1 MSEIAIYKQ
10 LSIVNGNDL
19 RFGFSNRPRQL
30 ATRLVGGALQG
41 CQRIESG
48 ARRDISFFYLAD
60 YHNVHNS
67 SAPWPS
73 LGTLA
78 QDM

>member
-48 ARRDISFFYLAD
+48 ARRDISFFI
-60 YHNVHNS
+60 
-67 SAPWPS
+67 S
-73 LGTLA
+73 LTTTTCTIPAHRGLRLEP
-78 QDM
+78 